1 MEALR
6 SVRIYILTTTGASRI
21 VYLDREDAES
31 GVQSAIRVD
40 GETRPLPISQG
51 YGDFMDTFVQRF
63 SGHRIYR
70 ADVMQRIDGGE
81 SWQLGFLTAH
91 WVLES
96 PSLTLAMEE
105 QPYDLALFVTGR
117 LRDRPAAG
125 RIDVLPV
132 DGLGEKLRAAR
143 DEMLGHIGQQEDAYL
158 VVPRDNL
165 SEVEAFEAANP
176 PLAKVKKFCVSSFDE
191 VTGKFGWRDKPRRYG
206 RRALLTA
213 LALGVA
219 AVCVLAAFDWEF
231 PRWEGRRSE
240 DPTPVTGN
248 PPPGK
253 AADVTFDFYTLGP
266 EDRKDCSGN
275 RFRNSKE
282 VLTPLP
288 PQEDKAIVL
297 TNGASICA
305 FALLLE
311 NRAVAAL
318 TVYSYLYRDSTGAAA
333 PAGLSPA
340 KWQSDQVAAG
350 NKAELMFELPRFRTS
365 RESWTLVAFAVP
377 GGGMPPPKVPESVIA
392 VQDAVR
398 AAAADGAATFERQIV
413 LKE

>member
-1 MEALR
+1 MR

-51 YGDFMDTFVQRF
+51 YGDFIDTFVQRL

-70 ADVMQRIDGGE
+70 ADVMHRIDGGE

-91 WVLES
+91 WVLEN

-125 RIDVLPV
+125 RIDVRPV
-132 DGLGEKLRAAR
+132 HGLGEKLRAAR
-143 DEMLGHIGQQEDAYL
+143 DEMLGYIGRQEDAYL
-158 VVPRDNL
+158 VVPRGNL

-176 PLAKVKKFCVSSFDE
+176 PLVKISEFRVSSFDE
-191 VTGKFGWRDKPRRYG
+191 VTGKLGGRDKGAKTPPGVSRGYG
-206 RRALLTA
+206 RRALRTA
-213 LALGVA
+213 LVLGLA
-219 AVCVLAAFDWEF
+219 AVCGLAAFYLW
-231 PRWEGRRSE
+231 SE
-240 DPTPVTGN
+240 DPKPVPVN

-253 AADVTFDFYTLGP
+253 AVDVTFDFYTLGP

-282 VLTPLP
+282 VLTPVPL
-288 PQEDKAIVL
+288 QEDKAIVL

-311 NRAVAAL
+311 NRAAASL
-318 TVYSYLYRDSTGAAA
+318 TVYSYLYRDSAGAAA
-333 PAGLSPA
+333 PAGFSPA
-340 KWQSDQVAAG
+340 KSQSDQVAAG

-377 GGGMPPPKVPESVIA
+377 GGDMPPPKVPESVIA
-392 VQDAVR
+392 VQDAAR
-398 AAAADGAATFERQIV
+398 AAADDGAATFERQIV

>member
-1 MEALR
+1 MR

-40 GETRPLPISQG
+40 GETRPLPVSQG
-51 YGDFMDTFVQRF
+51 YGDFIDTFVQRL

-125 RIDVLPV
+125 RIDVRSV

-143 DEMLGHIGQQEDAYL
+143 DEMLGYIGRQEDAYL
-158 VVPRDNL
+158 VVPRENL

-176 PLAKVKKFCVSSFDE
+176 PLAKVRKFCVSSFDE
-191 VTGKFGWRDKPRRYG
+191 VTGKLGGRDKGAKTSPGVSRGYG
-206 RRALLTA
+206 RRLLRMV
-213 LALGVA
+213 LVLGVA
-219 AVCVLAAFDWEF
+219 AVCGLAAFYWEDL
-231 PRWEGRRSE
+231 WSKVHKL
-240 DPTPVTGN
+240 VTV
-248 PPPGK
+248 K
-253 AADVTFDFYTLGP
+253 VDVTFDFYTLGP

-282 VLTPLP
+282 VLTPVP
-288 PQEDKAIVL
+288 PREDKAVIL

-318 TVYSYLYRDSTGAAA
+318 TVYSYLYWDRAGAAA
-333 PAGLSPA
+333 PAGFSPA

-377 GGGMPPPKVPESVIA
+377 GGGMPPPEVPESVIA

-398 AAAADGAATFERQIV
+398 AAADDGAATFERQIV
-413 LKE
+413 LEE